1 MSNLDIS
8 KIQKDVLEYENSKK
22 EQIISVLNEIRFSN
36 KNVKVLNESPRI
48 FTVNSSYLFSER
60 GINLSPEYYDYDA
73 QFDAIIEGI
82 RSRSLKDSISFLE
95 KVIEEK
101 RFTFKNAHGKFVF
114 HDDVINKLRETFKQ

>member
-22 EQIISVLNEIRFSN
+22 EQIILVLNEIRFSN
-36 KNVKVLNESPRI
+36 KNIKVLNESPRI
-48 FTVNSSYLFSER
+48 FTVSSSQLFSER

-73 QFDAIIEGI
+73 QFDAIIDGI

>member
-8 KIQKDVLEYENSKK
+8 KIQNEVLEYENSKK

-36 KNVKVLNESPRI
+36 KNIKVLNESPRI
-48 FTVNSSYLFSER
+48 FTVSSSQLFSER
-60 GINLSPEYYDYDA
+60 GINLSPEYFDYDA

-82 RSRSLKDSISFLE
+82 RSRSLRDSITFLE

-101 RFTFKNAHGKFVF
+101 RYTFKNYHGKFIF

>member
-1 MSNLDIS
+1 MSNLNIS
-8 KIQKDVLEYENSKK
+8 KVQEEVLAYENTKK

-36 KNVKVLNESPRI
+36 KNIKVISESPRI
-48 FTVNSSYLFSER
+48 FTVNSSQLFSER

-82 RSRSLKDSISFLE
+82 RSRSLKDSITFLE
-95 KVIEEK
+95 KIIEEK

-114 HDDVINKLRETFKQ
+114 HDDVIDKLRETFKQ

>member
-36 KNVKVLNESPRI
+36 KNIKVLNESPRI
-48 FTVNSSYLFSER
+48 FTVSSSQLFSER

-73 QFDAIIEGI
+73 QFDAIIDGI

>member
-36 KNVKVLNESPRI
+36 KNIKVLNESPRI
-48 FTVNSSYLFSER
+48 FTVSSSQLFSER

>member
-36 KNVKVLNESPRI
+36 KSIKILNESPRI
-48 FTVNSSYLFSER
+48 FTISSSQLFSER

-73 QFDAIIEGI
+73 QFDAIIDGI

-114 HDDVINKLRETFKQ
+114 HDDVIKKLKETFKQ

>member
-114 HDDVINKLRETFKQ
+114 HDDVINKLKETFKQ